1 MKRKI
6 LGAICF
12 LIQYAVIVF
21 TCIIL
26 EYSGEYTFRFI
37 LLYFILQFVFGCYSG
52 KTTLIWEEF
61 RLQFTSHFAFFLA
74 SLTLTPIIFVTNWHI
89 IANALFAVCMLF
101 FNLIIAKFVRYLLL
115 DMLTDRVLII
125 GAGLNA
131 LALDE
136 ICATNRFALMDIKG
150 YVDINDTYPKLKQ
163 KIRVID
169 KNRIFQLCDLHH
181 LLDSFKIDQVV
192 VAVPEISRHDLD
204 EIMSILRG
212 KVNQI
217 KYIPSSSGLVTFDSN
232 IEDLD
237 GQIVISSTKGSG
249 PTYMKF
255 MKRFLDILGG
265 IAGLILLAP
274 LSLYVKY
281 KNNKSGD
288 QAPIFFTQ
296 DRVGKNGKVIK
307 IYKYRTMVPNAEVV
321 LEEMMEENPEVKE
334 EYLKNKKLENDPRIT
349 KAGNMLR
356 RTSLDEIPQL
366 INVLKG
372 EMSLVGPRPYLLRE
386 KDDMGT
392 YYKTV
397 IGFKPGITGMWQT
410 HGRSDVSFDDRLKM
424 DDYYFGNWS
433 FWLDITILIKTFK
446 TVISHDGAK

>member
-6 LGAICF
+6 LGAVCF

-26 EYSGEYTFRFI
+26 KYSGEYTFRLI
-37 LLYFILQFVFGCYSG
+37 LLYFILQFVFGCYRA
-52 KTTLIWEEF
+52 KTTLIWDEF
-61 RLQFTSHFAFFLA
+61 KLLFTSHFAFFLA
-74 SLTLTPIIFVTNWHI
+74 SLTLIPLVSLTNKDVI
-89 IANALFAVCMLF
+89 SNALFAAGML
-101 FNLIIAKFVRYLLL
+101 LIYLFLAKFVRYILR
-115 DMLTDRVLII
+115 DMLNDRVLII
-125 GAGLNA
+125 GVGMNA

-136 ICATNRFALMDIKG
+136 ICSSNRFALMDIKG
-150 YVDINDTYPKLKQ
+150 FVDINDSYPNLKQ
-163 KIRVID
+163 EIRVTD
-169 KNRIFQLCDLHH
+169 KSRIFQLADLHH
-181 LLDSFKIDQVV
+181 IIDSFKIDLVV
-192 VAVPEISRHDLD
+192 VATPEISRNALD

-217 KYIPSSSGLVTFDSN
+217 KYIPSSAGIVTFDSN

-237 GQIVISSTKGSG
+237 GLLVISSTKGSG
-249 PTYMKF
+249 PAYMKF

-265 IAGLILLAP
+265 LAGLILLAP

-281 KNNKSGD
+281 KNNESGD
-288 QAPIFFTQ
+288 KDPIFFTQ
-296 DRVGKNGKVIK
+296 DRVGMNGKVIK
-307 IYKYRTMVPNAEVV
+307 IYKYRTMVPNAEGV
-321 LEEMMEENPEVKE
+321 LEKMMEDNPEVKK

-386 KDDMGT
+386 KNDMGT

-397 IGFKPGITGMWQT
+397 IGSKPGITGMWQT

-446 TVISHDGAK
+446 TVVSHEGAK